1 MENTENK
8 IPNSENQDTQ
18 NSSFFSES
26 ISSSNGLEPFPK
38 LRFLE
43 FKNTYKKIKLNK
55 AVERIQRKDPTSEA
69 PVMMLSAAS
78 GFIMQSEKYSRENA
92 GQSLKKYI
100 LLKKGELAYNH
111 GASKYKPFGCCF
123 ELKEEEARI
132 PYVYHCF
139 AVKENNDKSYIARL
153 LNNQKID
160 QQLKRLISS
169 SVRMD
174 GLLNISY
181 EEYTG
186 IDLYLP
192 SLPEQQKIA
201 AFLSLVDVRIEKQR
215 KLVENLKK
223 YKRGLFFEIFE
234 QKRRF
239 KDGNNKFY
247 PKWEKKS
254 LGTIFKERTERAIGN
269 EELLSVTINSGV
281 KKRCEVDV
289 KDNSSDDKSKYKKL
303 YPNDIAYNTMR
314 MWQGASGV
322 SLYEGIVSPAYTVIT
337 PIIPVKIG
345 FFGYYF
351 KYIKT
356 IQIFQ
361 KFSQGLTSDTWNL
374 KYPQLSEIQLL
385 IPNIEEQEKI
395 YETFKFLDDKILLSE
410 NTLNLLQDIKKG
422 LLQKMFI

>member
-1 MENTENK
+1 MG
-8 IPNSENQDTQ
+8 IIF
-18 NSSFFSES
+18 SSF
-26 ISSSNGLEPFPK
+26 NGLEPFPK
-38 LRFLE
+38 LRFKDKNGNDYLE
-43 FKNTYKKIKLNK
+43 WKTITIKDALKYEQPQRYIVKIEDYNNSYPIPVLTANK
-55 AVERIQRKDPTSEA
+55 AFILGYTKETEGIYNKGDTIIYDDFTMDLKFVKFNFKVKSSAIKILTSKNGFNLFFIFCLLTSLNLKPQGHQR
-69 PVMMLSAAS
+69 
-78 GFIMQSEKYSRENA
+78 
-92 GQSLKKYI
+92 
-100 LLKKGELAYNH
+100 
-111 GASKYKPFGCCF
+111 
-123 ELKEEEARI
+123 
-132 PYVYHCF
+132 
-139 AVKENNDKSYIARL
+139 SYISIL
-153 LNNQKID
+153 EPMK
-160 QQLKRLISS
+160 
-169 SVRMD
+169 VWCPTF
-174 GLLNISY
+174 
-181 EEYTG
+181 E
-186 IDLYLP
+186 
-192 SLPEQQKIA
+192 EQQKIA
-201 AFLSLVDVRIEKQR
+201 DFLSLVDQRIEKQR
-215 KLVENLKK
+215 QLVESLKK

>member
-1 MENTENK
+1 MTNEVLQKTASDE
-8 IPNSENQDTQ
+8 Q
-18 NSSFFSES
+18 N
-26 ISSSNGLEPFPK
+26 ISSSNGLEPS
-38 LRFLE
+38 LRFGHFVGNWEKSKLSSLFKKCLE
-43 FKNTYKKIKLNK
+43 KNKNGLVDNVICNSAKNGLMPQRDFFDKDIANTENTNGYYI
-55 AVERIQRKDPTSEA
+55 IQENDFVYNPRKSNEA
-69 PVMMLSAAS
+69 PYGPISMY
-78 GFIMQSEKYSRENA
+78 KYKDKGIVSPLYLCFRATKEIHPRYFEMYFK
-92 GQSLKKYI
+92 SSVWHKYI
-100 LLKKGELAYNH
+100 YFAGDS
-111 GASKYKPFGCCF
+111 GARYDRVSIKDDVFF
-123 ELKEEEARI
+123 EMPI
-132 PYVYHCF
+132 
-139 AVKENNDKSYIARL
+139 
-153 LNNQKID
+153 
-160 QQLKRLISS
+160 
-169 SVRMD
+169 
-174 GLLNISY
+174 NI
-181 EEYTG
+181 
-186 IDLYLP
+186 P

-201 AFLSLVDVRIEKQR
+201 DFLSLVDRRIEKQR
-215 KLVENLKK
+215 QLIESLKK

>member
-1 MENTENK
+1 MG
-8 IPNSENQDTQ
+8 IIF
-18 NSSFFSES
+18 SSF
-26 ISSSNGLEPFPK
+26 NGLEPFPK

-223 YKRGLFFEIFE
+223 YKRGALSRVFNDVLETVKLSDISNFISSTRTLSTTLNSN
-234 QKRRF
+234 KGIYPVYDAAGIAGYIDHYDIDSDYITIV
-239 KDGNNKFY
+239 KDGSGVGRLQKCD
-247 PKWEKKS
+247 KKS
-254 LGTIFKERTERAIGN
+254 SFIGTLGALVAKNCTTDFLYAVLQTIDFSKFVTGMAIPHIYYRDYKSNLLPFPSEEKQRAISQFFKKFDKCIEN
-269 EELLSVTINSGV
+269 ETQKLSNML
-281 KKRCEVDV
+281 
-289 KDNSSDDKSKYKKL
+289 KYK
-303 YPNDIAYNTMR
+303 
-314 MWQGASGV
+314 Q
-322 SLYEGIVSPAYTVIT
+322 
-337 PIIPVKIG
+337 
-345 FFGYYF
+345 
-351 KYIKT
+351 
-356 IQIFQ
+356 
-361 KFSQGLTSDTWNL
+361 
-374 KYPQLSEIQLL
+374 
-385 IPNIEEQEKI
+385 
-395 YETFKFLDDKILLSE
+395 
-410 NTLNLLQDIKKG
+410 G
-422 LLQKMFI
+422 LLQQIFI

>member
-1 MENTENK
+1 MTNEVLQK
-8 IPNSENQDTQ
+8 IASDEQ
-18 NSSFFSES
+18 N
-26 ISSSNGLEPFPK
+26 ISSSNGLEPS
-38 LRFLE
+38 LRFGHFVGNWEKSKLSSLFKKCLE
-43 FKNTYKKIKLNK
+43 KNKNGLVDNVICNSAKNGLMPQRDFFDKDIANTENTNGYYI
-55 AVERIQRKDPTSEA
+55 IQENDFVYNPRKSNEA
-69 PVMMLSAAS
+69 PYGPISMY
-78 GFIMQSEKYSRENA
+78 KYKDKGIVSPLYLCFRATKEIHPRYFEMYFK
-92 GQSLKKYI
+92 SSVWHKYI
-100 LLKKGELAYNH
+100 YFAGDS
-111 GASKYKPFGCCF
+111 GARYDRVSIKDDVFF
-123 ELKEEEARI
+123 EMPI
-132 PYVYHCF
+132 
-139 AVKENNDKSYIARL
+139 
-153 LNNQKID
+153 
-160 QQLKRLISS
+160 
-169 SVRMD
+169 
-174 GLLNISY
+174 NI
-181 EEYTG
+181 
-186 IDLYLP
+186 P

-201 AFLSLVDVRIEKQR
+201 DFLSLVDRRIEKQR
-215 KLVENLKK
+215 QLVESLKK

-337 PIIPVKIG
+337 TIIPVKIG

>member
-1 MENTENK
+1 
-8 IPNSENQDTQ
+8 
-18 NSSFFSES
+18 
-26 ISSSNGLEPFPK
+26 
-38 LRFLE
+38 
-43 FKNTYKKIKLNK
+43 
-55 AVERIQRKDPTSEA
+55 
-69 PVMMLSAAS
+69 
-78 GFIMQSEKYSRENA
+78 MQSEKYSRENA

-223 YKRGLFFEIFE
+223 YKRGLFQYIYC
-234 QKRRF
+234 
-239 KDGNNKFY
+239 NKSVN
-247 PKWEKKS
+247 WEKKTVKDFS
-254 LGTIFKERTERAIGN
+254 IAYGGYAFDSKLYDKKGFYKIITIGN
-269 EELLSVTINSGV
+269 VTGKRYISTDCNHIKSIPLDLQEHQYLKNGDIVISMTGNVGRVSLVNIDNCLLNQRVAKVIIKDACLKEYMYQVLSASNFEQEMNNRGQGAAQKNIKNSDIENFIFYIPKDYNKV
-281 KKRCEVDV
+281 KKI
-289 KDNSSDDKSKYKKL
+289 SSTL
-303 YPNDIAYNTMR
+303 YHLDI
-314 MWQGASGV
+314 
-322 SLYEGIVSPAYTVIT
+322 LIE
-337 PIIPVKIG
+337 
-345 FFGYYF
+345 
-351 KYIKT
+351 KT
-356 IQIFQ
+356 DSI
-361 KFSQGLTSDTWNL
+361 L
-374 KYPQLSEIQLL
+374 EAL
-385 IPNIEEQEKI
+385 IA
-395 YETFKFLDDKILLSE
+395 F
-410 NTLNLLQDIKKG
+410 KKG
-422 LLQKMFI
+422 LLQQMFI

>member
-1 MENTENK
+1 
-8 IPNSENQDTQ
+8 
-18 NSSFFSES
+18 
-26 ISSSNGLEPFPK
+26 
-38 LRFLE
+38 
-43 FKNTYKKIKLNK
+43 
-55 AVERIQRKDPTSEA
+55 
-69 PVMMLSAAS
+69 MMLSAAS

-201 AFLSLVDVRIEKQR
+201 DFLSLVDQRIEKQR
-215 KLVENLKK
+215 QLVESLKK
-223 YKRGLFFEIFE
+223 YKRGYFQRIISSLETSSFELKNI
-234 QKRRF
+234 
-239 KDGNNKFY
+239 
-247 PKWEKKS
+247 
-254 LGTIFKERTERAIGN
+254 
-269 EELLSVTINSGV
+269 
-281 KKRCEVDV
+281 VDEY
-289 KDNSSDDKSKYKKL
+289 NAKSKIQNEFPILSSTLSGIKLQNDYFNKQAASETTIGYKIVPFGYFTYRSMSDTGEFRFNLQNIIEK
-303 YPNDIAYNTMR
+303 
-314 MWQGASGV
+314 
-322 SLYEGIVSPAYTVIT
+322 GIVSPAY
-337 PIIPVKIG
+337 PV
-345 FFGYYF
+345 F
-351 KYIKT
+351 KVKEEYNAEFVEYILNETDNIK
-356 IQIFQ
+356 
-361 KFSQGLTSDTWNL
+361 S
-374 KYPQLSEIQLL
+374 QLL
-385 IPNIEEQEKI
+385 IKKEGGTRYALSFSKFQTLKIDLPIKNAQDKTVSQLRFINKVLTNEER
-395 YETFKFLDDKILLSE
+395 ILS
-410 NTLNLLQDIKKG
+410 NLQKLKNG
-422 LLQKMFI
+422 LLQQMFI

>member
-1 MENTENK
+1 
-8 IPNSENQDTQ
+8 
-18 NSSFFSES
+18 
-26 ISSSNGLEPFPK
+26 
-38 LRFLE
+38 
-43 FKNTYKKIKLNK
+43 
-55 AVERIQRKDPTSEA
+55 
-69 PVMMLSAAS
+69 MLSAAS

-223 YKRGLFFEIFE
+223 YKRGYFQRIISSLETSSFELKNI
-234 QKRRF
+234 
-239 KDGNNKFY
+239 
-247 PKWEKKS
+247 
-254 LGTIFKERTERAIGN
+254 
-269 EELLSVTINSGV
+269 
-281 KKRCEVDV
+281 VDEY
-289 KDNSSDDKSKYKKL
+289 NAKSKIQNELPILSSTLSGIKLQNDYFNKQAASETTIGYKIVPFGYFTYRSMSDTGEFRFNLQNIIEK
-303 YPNDIAYNTMR
+303 
-314 MWQGASGV
+314 
-322 SLYEGIVSPAYTVIT
+322 GIVSPAY
-337 PIIPVKIG
+337 PVFKVKEEYNAEFVEYILNETDKI
-345 FFGYYF
+345 
-351 KYIKT
+351 K
-356 IQIFQ
+356 
-361 KFSQGLTSDTWNL
+361 S
-374 KYPQLSEIQLL
+374 QLL
-385 IPNIEEQEKI
+385 VKKEGGTRYALSFSKFQTLKI
-395 YETFKFLDDKILLSE
+395 DLPTKSVQDKMVSQLRYANKILTNEEGVLS
-410 NTLNLLQDIKKG
+410 NLQKLKNG
-422 LLQKMFI
+422 LLQQMFI

>member
-1 MENTENK
+1 
-8 IPNSENQDTQ
+8 
-18 NSSFFSES
+18 
-26 ISSSNGLEPFPK
+26 
-38 LRFLE
+38 
-43 FKNTYKKIKLNK
+43 
-55 AVERIQRKDPTSEA
+55 
-69 PVMMLSAAS
+69 
-78 GFIMQSEKYSRENA
+78 MQSEKYSRENA

-223 YKRGLFFEIFE
+223 YKRGYFQRIISSLETSSFELKNI
-234 QKRRF
+234 
-239 KDGNNKFY
+239 
-247 PKWEKKS
+247 
-254 LGTIFKERTERAIGN
+254 
-269 EELLSVTINSGV
+269 
-281 KKRCEVDV
+281 VDEY
-289 KDNSSDDKSKYKKL
+289 NAKSKIQNELPILSSTLSGIKLQNDYFNKQAASETTIGYKIVPFGYFTYRSMSDTGEFRFNLQNIIEK
-303 YPNDIAYNTMR
+303 
-314 MWQGASGV
+314 
-322 SLYEGIVSPAYTVIT
+322 GIVSPAY
-337 PIIPVKIG
+337 PVFKVKEEYNAEFVEYILNETDKI
-345 FFGYYF
+345 
-351 KYIKT
+351 K
-356 IQIFQ
+356 
-361 KFSQGLTSDTWNL
+361 S
-374 KYPQLSEIQLL
+374 QLL
-385 IPNIEEQEKI
+385 VKKEGGTRYALSFSKFQTLKI
-395 YETFKFLDDKILLSE
+395 DLPTKSVQDKMVSQLRYANKILTNEEGVLS
-410 NTLNLLQDIKKG
+410 NLQKLKNG
-422 LLQKMFI
+422 LLQQMFI

>member
-1 MENTENK
+1 MTNEVLQKTASDE
-8 IPNSENQDTQ
+8 Q
-18 NSSFFSES
+18 N
-26 ISSSNGLEPFPK
+26 ISSSNGLEPS
-38 LRFLE
+38 LRFGHFVGNWEKSKLSSLFKKCLE
-43 FKNTYKKIKLNK
+43 KNKNGLVDNVICNSAKNGLMPQRDFFDKDIANTENTNGYYI
-55 AVERIQRKDPTSEA
+55 IQENDFVYNPRKSNEA
-69 PVMMLSAAS
+69 PYGPISMY
-78 GFIMQSEKYSRENA
+78 KYKDKGIVSPLYLCFRATKEIHPRYFEMYFK
-92 GQSLKKYI
+92 SSVWHKYI
-100 LLKKGELAYNH
+100 YFAGDS
-111 GASKYKPFGCCF
+111 GARYDRVSIKDDVFF
-123 ELKEEEARI
+123 EMPI
-132 PYVYHCF
+132 
-139 AVKENNDKSYIARL
+139 
-153 LNNQKID
+153 
-160 QQLKRLISS
+160 
-169 SVRMD
+169 
-174 GLLNISY
+174 NI
-181 EEYTG
+181 
-186 IDLYLP
+186 P

-201 AFLSLVDVRIEKQR
+201 DFLSLVDRRIEKQR
-215 KLVENLKK
+215 QLVESLKK